1 MQLRRKRKTE
11 GIPVA
16 AMGDIAFL
24 LLVFYMATTM
34 VTDQK
39 PRDMPLPEAQAGAQ
53 SSPYP
58 LILYLDRSM
67 AQQRTV
73 YFFNQAIPIGAI
85 SEKVKERATMAPAS
99 VRVYVNIEKDLPYRY
114 LNEVVTAL
122 KNAGI
127 RRLVITTRAPQES
140 KK

>member
-58 LILYLDRSM
+58 LILYLDRTM